1 MKISLRKKFASF
13 ITSIICIS
21 SFSTVMPVSAASDYD
36 TYRLYFDVNKN
47 SGVCVCNVNFSY
59 NDFNDVK
66 SRSSIFKVGN
76 LGDTLHVGGGRTFGV
91 GYYKNDNGN
100 IVDSGTLFT
109 ATMGTKKYIW
119 DTFTEFSMY
128 LKDKDDNVL
137 NSSLVKIDTV
147 LVGDAN
153 GDGFVNNSDVTAIY
167 NYLTDSTVYPLNSF
181 RSADTNNDGI
191 VDFTDAVNIY
201 NYLNGQLEGFY
212 NL

>member
-1 MKISLRKKFASF
+1 M
-13 ITSIICIS
+13 
-21 SFSTVMPVSAASDYD
+21 
-36 TYRLYFDVNKN
+36 
-47 SGVCVCNVNFSY
+47 
-59 NDFNDVK
+59 
-66 SRSSIFKVGN
+66 
-76 LGDTLHVGGGRTFGV
+76 
-91 GYYKNDNGN
+91 
-100 IVDSGTLFT
+100 
-109 ATMGTKKYIW
+109 
-119 DTFTEFSMY
+119 
-128 LKDKDDNVL
+128 

-212 NL
+212 DL